1 MRILTP
7 FDFASNKKIVTFA
20 VYKPSC
26 MRYILLL
33 AFIPIF
39 IIALYIY
46 KRDKFQKEPLKE
58 LIKAFAAGMCSAAV
72 VILVHEILGLSGID
86 IDTNVVLRAFVSAA
100 LIEESVKFFFF
111 YKLFWNNPT
120 FDERFDGIVYAVY
133 VSLGFAFVENVL
145 YIYQDVSQAVHVAY
159 ARAFFAVPAH
169 TLFAIAMG
177 YGAGMAKFSRKRAS
191 LYLVSG
197 LIWAIILH
205 GIYDFLL
212 MYSSDLAAI
221 NESFSAFIVMLFYIF
236 VIIMWVAGF
245 KRMKKLSEEDEWH
258 L

>member
-1 MRILTP
+1 
-7 FDFASNKKIVTFA
+7 
-20 VYKPSC
+20 

-39 IIALYIY
+39 VIAVYIY
-46 KRDKFQKEPLKE
+46 KRDKFNKEPLKE
-58 LIKAFAAGMCSAAV
+58 LLKAFAAGMFSAVV
-72 VILVHEILGLSGID
+72 VILVHEILDLSGVD
-86 IDTNVVLRAFVSAA
+86 IETNVFLRAFVSAA
-100 LIEESVKFFFF
+100 VIEECSKFFFF
-111 YKLFWNNPT
+111 YKLFWNNPN

-145 YIYQDVSQAVHVAY
+145 YIYQDVGQAVSIAR

-177 YGAGMAKFSRKRAS
+177 YGAGIARFSRKRAS

-197 LIWAIILH
+197 LIWAILLH

-212 MYSSDLAAI
+212 MYSSDLASV
-221 NESFSAFIVMLFYIF
+221 NETFSAFIVMLFYIF
-236 VIIMWVAGF
+236 VIIMWIVGF
-245 KRMKKLSEEDEWH
+245 RRMKKLNEEDQWR

>member
-1 MRILTP
+1 
-7 FDFASNKKIVTFA
+7 
-20 VYKPSC
+20 

-39 IIALYIY
+39 VIAVYIY
-46 KRDKFQKEPLKE
+46 KRDKFNKEPLRE
-58 LIKAFAAGMCSAAV
+58 LLKAFAAGMFSAV
-72 VILVHEILGLSGID
+72 VVIFVHEILELSSID
-86 IDTNVVLRAFVSAA
+86 IESNVFLRAFVSAA
-100 LIEESVKFFFF
+100 VIEECSKFFFF
-111 YKLFWNNPT
+111 YKLFWNNPN

-145 YIYQDVSQAVHVAY
+145 YIYQDVGQAVSIAR

-177 YGAGMAKFSRKRAS
+177 YGAGIARFSRKRAS

-197 LIWAIILH
+197 LIWAILLH

-212 MYSSDLAAI
+212 MYSSELASV
-221 NESFSAFIVMLFYIF
+221 NETFSAFIVMLFYIF
-236 VIIMWVAGF
+236 VIIMWVVGF
-245 KRMKKLSEEDEWH
+245 RRMKKLNEEDQWR

>member
-72 VILVHEILGLSGID
+72 VILVHEILGL
-86 IDTNVVLRAFVSAA
+86 
-100 LIEESVKFFFF
+100 
-111 YKLFWNNPT
+111 
-120 FDERFDGIVYAVY
+120 
-133 VSLGFAFVENVL
+133 
-145 YIYQDVSQAVHVAY
+145 
-159 ARAFFAVPAH
+159 
-169 TLFAIAMG
+169 
-177 YGAGMAKFSRKRAS
+177 
-191 LYLVSG
+191 
-197 LIWAIILH
+197 
-205 GIYDFLL
+205 
-212 MYSSDLAAI
+212 
-221 NESFSAFIVMLFYIF
+221 
-236 VIIMWVAGF
+236 
-245 KRMKKLSEEDEWH
+245 
-258 L
+258 

>member
-1 MRILTP
+1 
-7 FDFASNKKIVTFA
+7 
-20 VYKPSC
+20 

-39 IIALYIY
+39 VIAVYIY
-46 KRDKFQKEPLKE
+46 KRDKFNKEPLKE
-58 LIKAFAAGMCSAAV
+58 LLKAFAAGMFSAVV
-72 VILVHEILGLSGID
+72 VILVHEILDLSGVD
-86 IDTNVVLRAFVSAA
+86 IETNVFLRAFVSAA
-100 LIEESVKFFFF
+100 VIEECSKFFFF
-111 YKLFWNNPT
+111 YKLFWNNPN

-145 YIYQDVSQAVHVAY
+145 YIYQDVGQAVSIAR

-177 YGAGMAKFSRKRAS
+177 YGAGIARFSRKRAS

-197 LIWAIILH
+197 LIWAILLH

-212 MYSSDLAAI
+212 MYSNELASV
-221 NESFSAFIVMLFYIF
+221 NETFSAFIVMLFYIF
-236 VIIMWVAGF
+236 VIIMWVVGF
-245 KRMKKLSEEDEWH
+245 RRMKRLNEEDQWR

>member
-1 MRILTP
+1 
-7 FDFASNKKIVTFA
+7 
-20 VYKPSC
+20 

-39 IIALYIY
+39 VIAVYIY
-46 KRDKFQKEPLKE
+46 KRDKFNKEPLKE
-58 LIKAFAAGMCSAAV
+58 LLKAFAAGMFSAVV
-72 VILVHEILGLSGID
+72 VILVHEILDLSGVD
-86 IDTNVVLRAFVSAA
+86 IETNVFLRAFVSAA
-100 LIEESVKFFFF
+100 VIEECSKFFFF
-111 YKLFWNNPT
+111 YKLFWNNPN

-145 YIYQDVSQAVHVAY
+145 YIYQDVGQAVSIAR

-177 YGAGMAKFSRKRAS
+177 YGAGIARFSRKRAS

-197 LIWAIILH
+197 LIWAILLH

-212 MYSSDLAAI
+212 MYSSDLSSV
-221 NESFSAFIVMLFYIF
+221 NETFSAFIVMLFYIF
-236 VIIMWVAGF
+236 VIIMWVVGF
-245 KRMKKLSEEDEWH
+245 RRMKKLNEEDQWR

>member
-1 MRILTP
+1 
-7 FDFASNKKIVTFA
+7 
-20 VYKPSC
+20 

-39 IIALYIY
+39 VIAVYIY
-46 KRDKFQKEPLKE
+46 KRDKFNKEPLKE
-58 LIKAFAAGMCSAAV
+58 LLKAFAAGMFSAVV
-72 VILVHEILGLSGID
+72 VILVHEILDLSGVD
-86 IDTNVVLRAFVSAA
+86 IETNVFLRAFVSAA
-100 LIEESVKFFFF
+100 VIEECSKFFFF
-111 YKLFWNNPT
+111 YKLFWNNPN

-145 YIYQDVSQAVHVAY
+145 YIYQDVGQAVSIAR

-177 YGAGMAKFSRKRAS
+177 YGAGIARFSRKRAS

-197 LIWAIILH
+197 LIWAILLH

-212 MYSSDLAAI
+212 MYSSELASV
-221 NESFSAFIVMLFYIF
+221 NETFSAFIVMLFYIF
-236 VIIMWVAGF
+236 VIIMWVVGF
-245 KRMKKLSEEDEWH
+245 RRMKKLNEEDQWR

>member
-1 MRILTP
+1 
-7 FDFASNKKIVTFA
+7 
-20 VYKPSC
+20 

-39 IIALYIY
+39 VIAVYIY
-46 KRDKFQKEPLKE
+46 KRDKYKKEPLKE
-58 LIKAFAAGMCSAAV
+58 LLKAFAAGMASAAV
-72 VILVHEILGLSGID
+72 VILIHEILGLSGID
-86 IDTNVVLRAFVSAA
+86 IDTNVFLRAFVSAA
-100 LIEESVKFFFF
+100 VIEECVKFFFF
-111 YKLFWNNPT
+111 YKLFWNNPN

-145 YIYQDVSQAVHVAY
+145 YIYQDVSQAVSIAH

-177 YGAGMAKFSRKRAS
+177 YGAGMARFSRNRAS
-191 LYLVSG
+191 LYLMSG
-197 LIWAIILH
+197 LIWAIVLH

-212 MYSSDLAAI
+212 MYSSDLASV
-221 NESFSAFIVMLFYIF
+221 NETFSAFIVMLFYIF
-236 VIIMWVAGF
+236 VILMWIAGF
-245 KRMKKLSEEDEWH
+245 KRMRKLSEEDEWR

>member
-1 MRILTP
+1 
-7 FDFASNKKIVTFA
+7 
-20 VYKPSC
+20 

-39 IIALYIY
+39 VIALYIY
-46 KRDKFQKEPLKE
+46 KRDKYKKEPLKE
-58 LIKAFAAGMCSAAV
+58 LLKAFAAGMGSAVAV
-72 VILVHEILGLSGID
+72 IIVNEIIGLSGID
-86 IDTNVVLRAFVSAA
+86 ITTNVFLRAFVSAA
-100 LIEESVKFFFF
+100 LIEESVKFLFF
-111 YKLFWNNPT
+111 YSLFWKNPY

-145 YIYQDVSQAVHVAY
+145 YIYQDVSQAVQIAY
-159 ARAFFAVPAH
+159 SRAFFAVPAH

-197 LIWAIILH
+197 FIWAVLLH

-212 MYSSDLAAI
+212 MYSSDLAAV
-221 NESFSAFIVMLFYIF
+221 NESISALIVMLFYMF
-236 VIIMWVAGF
+236 VIVMWVAGF
-245 KRMKKLSEEDEWH
+245 KRMKSLSEEDEWR

>member
-1 MRILTP
+1 
-7 FDFASNKKIVTFA
+7 
-20 VYKPSC
+20 

-39 IIALYIY
+39 VIAVYIY
-46 KRDKFQKEPLKE
+46 KRDKFNKEPLKE
-58 LIKAFAAGMCSAAV
+58 LLKAFAAGMFSAVV
-72 VILVHEILGLSGID
+72 VILIHEILDLSGVD
-86 IDTNVVLRAFVSAA
+86 IETNVFLRAFVSAA
-100 LIEESVKFFFF
+100 VIEECSKFFFF
-111 YKLFWNNPT
+111 YKLFWNNPN

-145 YIYQDVSQAVHVAY
+145 YIYQDVGQAVSIAR

-177 YGAGMAKFSRKRAS
+177 YGAGIARFSRKRAS

-197 LIWAIILH
+197 LVWAILLH

-212 MYSSDLAAI
+212 MYSSDLASV
-221 NESFSAFIVMLFYIF
+221 NETFSAFIVMLFYIF
-236 VIIMWVAGF
+236 VIIMWVVGF
-245 KRMKKLSEEDEWH
+245 RRMKKLNEEDQWR

>member
-1 MRILTP
+1 
-7 FDFASNKKIVTFA
+7 
-20 VYKPSC
+20 

-39 IIALYIY
+39 VIAVYIY
-46 KRDKFQKEPLKE
+46 KRDKFNKEPLKE
-58 LIKAFAAGMCSAAV
+58 LLKAFAAGMFSAVV
-72 VILVHEILGLSGID
+72 VILIHEILDLSGVD
-86 IDTNVVLRAFVSAA
+86 IETNVFLRAFVSAA
-100 LIEESVKFFFF
+100 VIEECSKFFFF
-111 YKLFWNNPT
+111 YKLFWNNPN

-145 YIYQDVSQAVHVAY
+145 YIYQDVGQAVSIAR

-177 YGAGMAKFSRKRAS
+177 YGAGIARFSRKRAS

-197 LIWAIILH
+197 LIWAILLH

-212 MYSSDLAAI
+212 MYSNELASV
-221 NESFSAFIVMLFYIF
+221 NETFSAFIVMLFYIF
-236 VIIMWVAGF
+236 VIIMWVVGF
-245 KRMKKLSEEDEWH
+245 RRMKRLNEEDQWR

>member
-1 MRILTP
+1 
-7 FDFASNKKIVTFA
+7 
-20 VYKPSC
+20 

-39 IIALYIY
+39 VIAVYIY
-46 KRDKFQKEPLKE
+46 KRDKFNKEPLKE
-58 LIKAFAAGMCSAAV
+58 LLKAFVAGMFSAVV
-72 VILVHEILGLSGID
+72 VILVHEILDLSGVD
-86 IDTNVVLRAFVSAA
+86 IETNVFLRAFVSAA
-100 LIEESVKFFFF
+100 VIEECSKFFFF
-111 YKLFWNNPT
+111 YKLFWNNPN

-145 YIYQDVSQAVHVAY
+145 YIYQDVGQAVSIAR

-177 YGAGMAKFSRKRAS
+177 YGAGIARFSRKRAS

-197 LIWAIILH
+197 LIWAILLH

-212 MYSSDLAAI
+212 MYSNELASV
-221 NESFSAFIVMLFYIF
+221 NETFSAFIVMLFYIF
-236 VIIMWVAGF
+236 VIIMWVVGF
-245 KRMKKLSEEDEWH
+245 RRMKKLNEEDQWR

>member
-1 MRILTP
+1 
-7 FDFASNKKIVTFA
+7 
-20 VYKPSC
+20 

-39 IIALYIY
+39 VIAVYIY
-46 KRDKFQKEPLKE
+46 KRDKFNKEPLKE
-58 LIKAFAAGMCSAAV
+58 LLKAFAAGMFSAVV
-72 VILVHEILGLSGID
+72 VILVHEILDLSGVD
-86 IDTNVVLRAFVSAA
+86 IETNVFLRAFLSAA
-100 LIEESVKFFFF
+100 VIEECSKFFFF
-111 YKLFWNNPT
+111 YKLFWNNPN

-145 YIYQDVSQAVHVAY
+145 YIYQDVGQAVSIAR

-177 YGAGMAKFSRKRAS
+177 YGAGIARFSRKRAS

-197 LIWAIILH
+197 LIWAILLH

-212 MYSSDLAAI
+212 MYSSELASV
-221 NESFSAFIVMLFYIF
+221 NETFSAFIVMLFYIF
-236 VIIMWVAGF
+236 VIIMWVVGF
-245 KRMKKLSEEDEWH
+245 RRMKKLNEEDQWR

>member
-1 MRILTP
+1 
-7 FDFASNKKIVTFA
+7 
-20 VYKPSC
+20 

-39 IIALYIY
+39 VIAVYIY
-46 KRDKFQKEPLKE
+46 KRDKFNKEPLKE
-58 LIKAFAAGMCSAAV
+58 LLKAFAAGMFSAVV
-72 VILVHEILGLSGID
+72 VILIHEILDLSGVD
-86 IDTNVVLRAFVSAA
+86 IETNVFLRAFVSAA
-100 LIEESVKFFFF
+100 VIEECSKFFFF
-111 YKLFWNNPT
+111 YKLFWNNPN

-145 YIYQDVSQAVHVAY
+145 YIYQDVGQAVSIAR

-177 YGAGMAKFSRKRAS
+177 YGAGIARFSRKRAS

-197 LIWAIILH
+197 LVWAILLH

-212 MYSSDLAAI
+212 MYSNELASV
-221 NESFSAFIVMLFYIF
+221 NETFSAFIVMLFYIF
-236 VIIMWVAGF
+236 VIIMWVVGF
-245 KRMKKLSEEDEWH
+245 RRMKKLNEEDQWR

>member
-1 MRILTP
+1 
-7 FDFASNKKIVTFA
+7 
-20 VYKPSC
+20 

-39 IIALYIY
+39 VIAVYIY
-46 KRDKFQKEPLKE
+46 KRDKFNKEPLKE
-58 LIKAFAAGMCSAAV
+58 LLKAFAAGMFSAVV
-72 VILVHEILGLSGID
+72 VILVHEILDLSGVD
-86 IDTNVVLRAFVSAA
+86 IETNVFLRAFVSAA
-100 LIEESVKFFFF
+100 VIEECSKFFFF
-111 YKLFWNNPT
+111 YKLFWNNPN

-145 YIYQDVSQAVHVAY
+145 YIYQDVGQAVSIAR

-177 YGAGMAKFSRKRAS
+177 YGAGIARFSRKRAS

-197 LIWAIILH
+197 LIWAILLH

-212 MYSSDLAAI
+212 MYSNELASV
-221 NESFSAFIVMLFYIF
+221 NETFSAFI
-236 VIIMWVAGF
+236 MWVVGF
-245 KRMKKLSEEDEWH
+245 RRMKKLNEEDQWR

>member
-1 MRILTP
+1 
-7 FDFASNKKIVTFA
+7 
-20 VYKPSC
+20 

-39 IIALYIY
+39 VIAVYIY
-46 KRDKFQKEPLKE
+46 KRDKFNKEPLKE
-58 LIKAFAAGMCSAAV
+58 LLKAFAAGMFSAVV
-72 VILVHEILGLSGID
+72 VILIHEILDLSGVD
-86 IDTNVVLRAFVSAA
+86 IETNVFLRAFVSAA
-100 LIEESVKFFFF
+100 VIEECSKFFFF
-111 YKLFWNNPT
+111 YKLFWNNPN

-145 YIYQDVSQAVHVAY
+145 YIYQDVGQAVSIAR

-177 YGAGMAKFSRKRAS
+177 YGAGIARFSRKRAS

-197 LIWAIILH
+197 LIWAILLH

-212 MYSSDLAAI
+212 MYSNELASV
-221 NESFSAFIVMLFYIF
+221 NETFSAFIVMLFYIF
-236 VIIMWVAGF
+236 VIIMWVVGF
-245 KRMKKLSEEDEWH
+245 RRMKKLNEEDQWR

>member
-1 MRILTP
+1 
-7 FDFASNKKIVTFA
+7 
-20 VYKPSC
+20 

-39 IIALYIY
+39 VIAVYIY
-46 KRDKFQKEPLKE
+46 KRDKFNKEPLKE
-58 LIKAFAAGMCSAAV
+58 LLKAFAAGMFSAVV
-72 VILVHEILGLSGID
+72 VILVHEILDLSGVD
-86 IDTNVVLRAFVSAA
+86 IETNVFLRAFVSAA
-100 LIEESVKFFFF
+100 VIEECSKFFFF
-111 YKLFWNNPT
+111 YKLFWNNPN

-145 YIYQDVSQAVHVAY
+145 YIYQDVGQAVSIAR

-177 YGAGMAKFSRKRAS
+177 YGAGIARFSRKRAS

-197 LIWAIILH
+197 LIWAILLH

-212 MYSSDLAAI
+212 MYSNELASV
-221 NESFSAFIVMLFYIF
+221 NETFSAFIVMLFYIF
-236 VIIMWVAGF
+236 VIIMWVVGF
-245 KRMKKLSEEDEWH
+245 RRMKKLNEEDQWR

>member
-1 MRILTP
+1 
-7 FDFASNKKIVTFA
+7 
-20 VYKPSC
+20 

-39 IIALYIY
+39 VIAVYIY
-46 KRDKFQKEPLKE
+46 KRDKFNKEPLKE
-58 LIKAFAAGMCSAAV
+58 LLKAFAAGMFSAVV
-72 VILVHEILGLSGID
+72 VILVHEILDLSGVD
-86 IDTNVVLRAFVSAA
+86 IETNVFLRAFVSAA
-100 LIEESVKFFFF
+100 VIEECSKFFFF
-111 YKLFWNNPT
+111 YKLFWNNPN

-133 VSLGFAFVENVL
+133 VSLGVAFVENVL
-145 YIYQDVSQAVHVAY
+145 YIYQDVGQAVSIAR

-177 YGAGMAKFSRKRAS
+177 YGAGIARFSRKRAS

-197 LIWAIILH
+197 LIWAILLH

-212 MYSSDLAAI
+212 MYSSDLASV
-221 NESFSAFIVMLFYIF
+221 NETFSAFIVMLFYIF
-236 VIIMWVAGF
+236 VIIMWVVGF
-245 KRMKKLSEEDEWH
+245 RRMKKLNEEDQWR

>member
-1 MRILTP
+1 
-7 FDFASNKKIVTFA
+7 
-20 VYKPSC
+20 

-39 IIALYIY
+39 VIAVYIY
-46 KRDKFQKEPLKE
+46 KRDKFNKEPLKE
-58 LIKAFAAGMCSAAV
+58 LLKAFAAGMFSAVV
-72 VILVHEILGLSGID
+72 VILVHEILDLSGVD
-86 IDTNVVLRAFVSAA
+86 IETNVFLRAFVSAA
-100 LIEESVKFFFF
+100 VIEECSKFFFF
-111 YKLFWNNPT
+111 YKLFWNNPN

-145 YIYQDVSQAVHVAY
+145 YIYQDVGQAVSIAR

-177 YGAGMAKFSRKRAS
+177 YGAGIARFSRKRAS

-197 LIWAIILH
+197 LIWAILLH

-212 MYSSDLAAI
+212 MYSSDLASV
-221 NESFSAFIVMLFYIF
+221 NETFSAFIVMLFYIF
-236 VIIMWVAGF
+236 VIIMWVVGF
-245 KRMKKLSEEDEWH
+245 RRMKRLNEEDQWR

>member
-1 MRILTP
+1 
-7 FDFASNKKIVTFA
+7 
-20 VYKPSC
+20 

-39 IIALYIY
+39 VIAVYIY
-46 KRDKFQKEPLKE
+46 KRDKFNKEPLKE
-58 LIKAFAAGMCSAAV
+58 LLKAFAAGMFSAVV
-72 VILVHEILGLSGID
+72 VILVHEILDLSGVD
-86 IDTNVVLRAFVSAA
+86 IETNVFLRAFVSAA
-100 LIEESVKFFFF
+100 VIEECSKFFFF
-111 YKLFWNNPT
+111 YKLFWNNPN

-145 YIYQDVSQAVHVAY
+145 YIYQDVGQAVSIAR

-177 YGAGMAKFSRKRAS
+177 YGAGIARFSRKRAS

-197 LIWAIILH
+197 LIWAILLH

-212 MYSSDLAAI
+212 MYSSDLASV
-221 NESFSAFIVMLFYIF
+221 NETFSAFIVMLFYIF
-236 VIIMWVAGF
+236 VIIMWVVGF
-245 KRMKKLSEEDEWH
+245 RRMKKLNEEDQWR

>member
-1 MRILTP
+1 
-7 FDFASNKKIVTFA
+7 
-20 VYKPSC
+20 

-39 IIALYIY
+39 VIAVYIY
-46 KRDKFQKEPLKE
+46 KRDKFNKEPLKE
-58 LIKAFAAGMCSAAV
+58 LLKAFAAGIFSAVV
-72 VILVHEILGLSGID
+72 VILVHEILGLSGVD
-86 IDTNVVLRAFVSAA
+86 IETNVFLRAFVSAA
-100 LIEESVKFFFF
+100 VIEECSKFIFF
-111 YKLFWNNPT
+111 YKLFWNNPN

-145 YIYQDVSQAVHVAY
+145 YIYQDVGQAVSIAR

-177 YGAGMAKFSRKRAS
+177 YGAGIARFSRKRAS

-197 LIWAIILH
+197 LIWAILLH

-212 MYSSDLAAI
+212 MYSSDLASV
-221 NESFSAFIVMLFYIF
+221 NETFSAFIVMLFYIF
-236 VIIMWVAGF
+236 VIIMWVVGF
-245 KRMKKLSEEDEWH
+245 RRMKKLNEEDQWR

>member
-1 MRILTP
+1 
-7 FDFASNKKIVTFA
+7 
-20 VYKPSC
+20 

-39 IIALYIY
+39 VIAVYIY
-46 KRDKFQKEPLKE
+46 KRDKFNKEPLKE
-58 LIKAFAAGMCSAAV
+58 LLKAFAAGMFSAVV
-72 VILVHEILGLSGID
+72 VILVHEILDLSGVD
-86 IDTNVVLRAFVSAA
+86 IETNVFLRAFVSAA
-100 LIEESVKFFFF
+100 VIEECSKFFFF
-111 YKLFWNNPT
+111 YKLFWNNPN

-145 YIYQDVSQAVHVAY
+145 YIYQDVGQAVSIAR

-177 YGAGMAKFSRKRAS
+177 YGAGIARFSRKRAS

-197 LIWAIILH
+197 LVWAILLH

-212 MYSSDLAAI
+212 MYSSDLASV
-221 NESFSAFIVMLFYIF
+221 NETFSAFIVMLFYIF
-236 VIIMWVAGF
+236 VIIMWVVGF
-245 KRMKKLSEEDEWH
+245 RRMKKLNEEDQWR